1 MNKGGLRKTVIL
13 CAAVLLSGV
22 QANMAQA
29 AEEFSYED
37 VSDLQFW
44 FSSGAGA
51 WGTTLF
57 IHEDG
62 SFEGS
67 YHDSDMGDIGEGYPN
82 GTVYR
87 SDFSGELGEPEKQ
100 NEYTYSAAIQ
110 EIELE
115 RTPGT
120 SEIIDGVRYV
130 YSEPYGLNDA
140 EYVLFYLQGA
150 PLAELPEAY
159 RSWVG
164 YYDLSAA
171 GETALPFTGLY
182 NETAE
187 SGFASYVYEEEDVQ
201 VSPDRQQ
208 SAIDTELEALEA
220 KAAEIETQ
228 LDSGMLSQSE
238 LNQLSGELY
247 VLWDDE
253 LNSMWKRI
261 REKLPEDEMER
272 LTAEEL
278 AWIEEKEASVAE
290 AGAEFEGGSMQP
302 LIENS
307 TAASLTKSRVYELA
321 DYLRE

>member
-1 MNKGGLRKTVIL
+1 MNKSRRRTVFFCTAGL
-13 CAAVLLSGV
+13 LLSV
-22 QANMAQA
+22 QANLAQA
-29 AEEFSYED
+29 EEGFAYED
-37 VSDLQFW
+37 VSDLQFG
-44 FSSGAGA
+44 FSSGVGA
-51 WGTTLF
+51 WGTILNV
-57 IHEDG
+57 HEDG

-67 YHDSDMGDIGEGYPN
+67 YHDSDMGDIGDGYPN
-82 GTVYR
+82 GTVYL
-87 SDFSGELGEPEKQ
+87 SNFSGQFGEPEKQ
-100 NEYTYSAAIQ
+100 NEYTYSVDIQ

-115 RTPGT
+115 QNAGT
-120 SEIIDGVRYV
+120 SEIIDGVRYI

-171 GETALPFTGLY
+171 EETVLPFTGLY

-187 SGFASYVYEEEDVQ
+187 SGFASYVYKEEEVQ
-201 VSPDRQQ
+201 AFPDTQQ
-208 SAIDTELEALEA
+208 SVIDSELEALEA

-253 LNSMWKRI
+253 LNSMWQRI
-261 REKLPEDEMER
+261 REKLPKEEMDR

-278 AWIEEKEASVAE
+278 AWIEEKETSVAE

-302 LIENS
+302 FIENS
-307 TAASLTKSRVYELA
+307 TAANLTKSRVYELA